1 MQLELFNQN
10 LCRLISYERLVSSD
24 DGSAKAMLQDTIVY
38 RSIYRKY
45 TKEFHSAQIP
55 STGDRYTSEILS
67 KFIFID
73 LIKAP

>member
-55 STGDRYTSEILS
+55 STGDRYFQTNIGTLQRY
-67 KFIFID
+67 
-73 LIKAP
+73 